1 MNNSTKRRGSAST
14 PEARMR
20 KYKELERFYEAASLA
35 RELAAAARKA
45 GDILGTVYLSN
56 EEKAALKSQSFDALN
71 KPGIALFPV
80 YGMNDN
86 SRLLAVKVCPA
97 DEEKDA
103 LPVPKGIGIAVQQ
116 AMDALFVKLAN
127 DTRVAPASRPL
138 CAILDYSFDDL
149 RFSFTTPSGKP
160 VSKESFQKESF
171 LLALAV
177 AIVSYLLNRSVPSG
191 TVFTGVIN
199 RSGILEVPGSVS
211 EKHRFLKAE
220 REKPF
225 RLYAYMTNSI
235 EGVEKVSSLEGLLW
249 TLFRAAAVN
258 PEEVK
263 IEKKFY
269 VSSRRVVKTAD
280 RKETMMITFHYIEK
294 LDTSYARKIYAFF
307 KSVFPALI
315 SEQGIILDNL
325 RISYLAPM
333 LMTFLRPNAINN
345 FVSIRN
351 WSLKDEETKVSE
363 AVVVCAAEK
372 GKPTRKEG
380 ECFSFSLDTSPQ

>member
-1 MNNSTKRRGSAST
+1 MNNSTKRRGSASA

-127 DTRVAPASRPL
+127 DTRVVPASRPL

-160 VSKESFQKESF
+160 VSKKSFRKESYS
-171 LLALAV
+171 LALAV

-249 TLFRAAAVN
+249 TLFRYAAVN

-263 IEKKFY
+263 IEKKYY
-269 VSSRRVVKTAD
+269 VTSRKLVKTAD
-280 RKETMMITFHYIEK
+280 RKKAMMISFYHIDK
-294 LDTSYARKIYAFF
+294 LDPMYAKKIHAFF
-307 KSVFPALI
+307 KSIFVLLVE
-315 SEQGIILDNL
+315 EQGIILDNL
-325 RISYLAPM
+325 RVSYLAPM
-333 LMTFLRPNAINN
+333 LMTFLRPNAVKD
-345 FVSIRN
+345 FVALRIYVAN
-351 WSLKDEETKVSE
+351 AKESE
-363 AVVVCAAEK
+363 AVVVCVAEK